1 MKERFCR
8 TKKRMKGC
16 LNTFRELNVTFK
28 EQTVTETLQTISNRE
43 YIFSTPVEDP

>member
-8 TKKRMKGC
+8 TKKRMKGR
-16 LNTFRELNVTFK
+16 LNTFRELN
-28 EQTVTETLQTISNRE
+28 VTETLQTISNRE